1 MKQCLVFNCSK
12 VLIKG
17 ALVRA
22 CVLHNNKVISLAC
35 KCQWSFFIQ

>member
-22 CVLHNNKVISLAC
+22 CVLHNKVISLAC